1 MVPISTVNNT
11 LLAVESLAQNSSV
24 NDALLAVEGMG
35 PLGFFLML
43 LLCISVRIMSMPTTP
58 VELAAGCLY
67 GVLGGTIVGAA
78 GKTFGAA
85 APFAMARMVGKRW
98 GWQVPEGIREKYLQS
113 VSTHPVTTTM
123 ALRMAP
129 IPCGGSVKDTAL
141 GLLSCP
147 SPLQFLLA
155 NALVYTPFSIVWAS
169 LGCQAKN
176 LAVALAQ
183 VPETPPFVKQV
194 GLFLGPM
201 SLAAM
206 LISMAVS
213 IWRTWRRAGVVD
225 QSEKQQEKCSSIVE
239 DAPMDLVTSMGPSKV
254 RELTPEKLRCR
265 TTRSPTSLGQTEK
278 RKKKK

>member
-1 MVPISTVNNT
+1 MVPITTVNNT
-11 LLAVESLAQNSSV
+11 LLVVEGLAQSSTV

-35 PLGFFLML
+35 PIGFFLML

-67 GVLGGTIVGAA
+67 GVWGGTIVGAA

-85 APFAMARMVGKRW
+85 APFAMARMVGQRW
-98 GWQVPEGIREKYLQS
+98 GWQVPEGIREKYLQR
-113 VSTHPVTTTM
+113 VSTHPVMTTM

-147 SPLQFLLA
+147 SPLQFVIA

-176 LAVALAQ
+176 LVVALAQ

-194 GLFLGPM
+194 VLFLGPM
-201 SLAAM
+201 SLAGI
-206 LISMAVS
+206 LISMAVG
-213 IWRTWRRAGVVD
+213 IWKTWRQADGAE
-225 QSEKQQEKCSSIVE
+225 QQEKQQDKCSAIVE
-239 DAPMDLVTSMGPSKV
+239 DGPSDLMTSVGSSKV

-265 TTRSPTSLGQTEK
+265 TARSPTSPGQREK
-278 RKKKK
+278 HKKKK